1 MPEIGE
7 TLRETRMRRHIDM
20 SEVEAATKIRAKYL
34 RALENEEW
42 DLLPGPTFVKTFLR
56 TYAEYLGLD
65 PRALVEEY
73 RQRYERPAMHE
84 LSPLG
89 GLGGQRR
96 RRRPPPLLG
105 PGLGLLL
112 GVVILVGF
120 LYVLG
125 TIGQPKSEGTAPPQ
139 GRGTTGTAVKE
150 KARKRR
156 RHKAAAPTQVRL
168 RLIATGTVY
177 VCLVDAK
184 GNKVING
191 STLTAGQRTRT
202 YRAKRF
208 RANFGNGAIRM
219 RVNGKSYPAAGSAN
233 PLGYE
238 MRPGRKPQPL
248 SESIRVK
255 LCA

>member
-65 PRALVEEY
+65 PRVLVEGY

-84 LSPLG
+84 LAPLG

-96 RRRPPPLLG
+96 RRGPPPLLG

-112 GVVILVGF
+112 AVVIILGF

-125 TIGQPKSEGTAPPQ
+125 KFGEPPRQDAAPPQ
-139 GRGTTGTAVKE
+139 GRSNARTAARQ
-150 KARKRR
+150 KAHKRR
-156 RHKAAAPTQVRL
+156 RHKAAAPTQVSL
-168 RLIATGTVY
+168 RLTATGTVY
-177 VCLVDAK
+177 ICLVDASGK
-184 GNKVING
+184 KVING
-191 STLTAGQRTRT
+191 STLTAGHSTRT
-202 YRAKRF
+202 YRSTRF

-219 RVNGKSYPAAGSAN
+219 RVNGHSYPAAGSAN

-248 SESIRVK
+248 PESIRVR